1 MSLKEL
7 PQLRVVASHAR
18 AVRPTDRAS
27 VEIYRPF
34 FVAGI
39 VSVLSAG
46 CLLGAVALLGIA
58 LNASYT
64 ASAWAPY
71 ILAHANSQ
79 LFGWVGFFVMGFSL
93 QQHAPTVAKVRLFHR
108 LAYGS
113 MILMGLGIAL
123 RFVAEPLSAVDH
135 GVWVPIGIGS
145 GLIQIAAVMVFL
157 FNLTYSRHR
166 RSGGLTWPS
175 VFVFTSL
182 FWLLAVSVAEPIY
195 FAHSHSTNPSDRI
208 MFVAQWFPPYREA
221 QFLGFVAMM
230 IFGVALVKMNSCFG
244 APEAC
249 PRLGMAGFAIWT
261 AGLLLR
267 MGGWVYGF
275 RENLAASAMV
285 PYHLGGILLGV
296 GAVLLIASSR
306 MFGPLEFAAP
316 AQKFVRAAFAWLVV
330 AGLLM
335 AFEPL
340 HLAAIGQ
347 PFSHAFTGA
356 IRHAATVGFISQM
369 ILGVGMHVAAR
380 MTDLPRD
387 LERPLRMTFWLL
399 NIGNAGRVGLEIA
412 TDYTQAAFL
421 PMGVTGFVELTALI
435 FWAAYVLRTMF
446 RRWSPAH
453 VG

>member
-1 MSLKEL
+1 MSLVEL
-7 PQLRVVASHAR
+7 PRLRVIASPAPV
-18 AVRPTDRAS
+18 VRPTDRAS
-27 VEIYRPF
+27 VEVYRPF

-39 VSVLSAG
+39 ISVLTAG

-93 QQHAPTVAKVRLFHR
+93 QQHAPTVAKVRIFHR
-108 LAYGS
+108 LAYAS

-123 RFVAEPLSAVDH
+123 RFVAEPLSAVDRA
-135 GVWVPIGIGS
+135 VWVPVGIGS
-145 GLIQIAAVMVFL
+145 GLLQIAAIVLFL
-157 FNLTYSRHR
+157 FNVAYSRHR
-166 RSGGLTWPS
+166 RPGGLTWPS
-175 VFVFTSL
+175 LFVFTSL
-182 FWLLAVSVAEPIY
+182 FWLLAVSIAEPIY
-195 FAHSHSTNPSDRI
+195 FAHSHAVDPRSRI
-208 MFVAQWFPPYREA
+208 LFVAEWFPPYREA

-230 IFGVALVKMNSCFG
+230 IFGVALVKMNTCFG
-244 APEAC
+244 AREAC
-249 PRLGMAGFAIWT
+249 PKLGLAGYAVWT

-275 RENLAASAMV
+275 RENLVGTAMY
-285 PYHLGGILLGV
+285 PYHLGGIALGV
-296 GAVLLIASSR
+296 GAVLLIASTR
-306 MFGPLEFAAP
+306 MFSPLEFAAP
-316 AQKFVRAAFAWLVV
+316 AQKFVRAAFVWLVV

-335 AFEPL
+335 ALEPI

-347 PFSHAFTGA
+347 PFSHAFIGA

-387 LERPLRMTFWLL
+387 LEKPLWWTFWLL
-399 NIGNAGRVGLEIA
+399 NLGNAGRVGLEIA
-412 TDYTQAAFL
+412 TDYTQTAFL
-421 PMGVTGFVELTALI
+421 PMGVTGFIELTALVL
-435 FWAAYVLRTMF
+435 WAAYVLRTMF
-446 RRWSPAH
+446 RRWTPSH
-453 VG
+453 VR

>member
-1 MSLKEL
+1 
-7 PQLRVVASHAR
+7 
-18 AVRPTDRAS
+18 
-27 VEIYRPF
+27 
-34 FVAGI
+34 
-39 VSVLSAG
+39 
-46 CLLGAVALLGIA
+46 
-58 LNASYT
+58 
-64 ASAWAPY
+64 
-71 ILAHANSQ
+71 
-79 LFGWVGFFVMGFSL
+79 
-93 QQHAPTVAKVRLFHR
+93 
-108 LAYGS
+108 
-113 MILMGLGIAL
+113 
-123 RFVAEPLSAVDH
+123 
-135 GVWVPIGIGS
+135 
-145 GLIQIAAVMVFL
+145 
-157 FNLTYSRHR
+157 
-166 RSGGLTWPS
+166 
-175 VFVFTSL
+175 
-182 FWLLAVSVAEPIY
+182 
-195 FAHSHSTNPSDRI
+195 
-208 MFVAQWFPPYREA
+208 
-221 QFLGFVAMM
+221 
-230 IFGVALVKMNSCFG
+230 
-244 APEAC
+244 
-249 PRLGMAGFAIWT
+249 
-261 AGLLLR
+261 
-267 MGGWVYGF
+267 
-275 RENLAASAMV
+275 
-285 PYHLGGILLGV
+285 V

-316 AQKFVRAAFAWLVV
+316 AQKFVRAALAWLVV

-387 LERPLRMTFWLL
+387 LERPLWMTFWLL